1 MGAVLRFL
9 GSRWFLSFIGVL
21 LIGLLIWFFG
31 PFLAFLE
38 SWVPRA
44 IIIAVMV
51 VIWLGV
57 NFWLDHRRKKNDDAL
72 MAGVTATAADPS
84 LAASAEEVA
93 AMRDKLTNALA
104 LLKKASKSRGYLYEQ
119 PWYAIIGPPGAGK
132 TTALLNAGLSFPLAG
147 EMGQGPIAGVG
158 GTRMC
163 EWMFTDD
170 AVLIDTAGRYTTQDS
185 DSAVDKAGW
194 DAFLSLLKRTRPR
207 QPLNGVIIAIA
218 MTDIA
223 AASPPERL
231 AHARSIRRRVKEL
244 SDQLGVRMP
253 VYAIF
258 TKADLL
264 AGFMEFFDDLDREK
278 RGAVWGATFPLNKT
292 DGGSGAAFGAEFD
305 LLVERLNQ
313 RLVDRLQAERSPE
326 RRVAIAGFPVQ
337 VGSLKQPLTEFV
349 QEAFGGT
356 RLDPAPFLRGI
367 YFASGTQEG
376 TPIDRLT
383 GALARGF
390 GIDQQRAPSLRPE
403 AGKSYFLTRLLKDVI
418 FGEAM
423 LVSRDPSAVKRNWM
437 LRLGAAGL
445 AVLVAL
451 VGAAALIQTRSVNN
465 SAIAQENTAVSQYV
479 AAVQALPLDPVND
492 ADLAKVAPVL
502 DMARNLPFGAQVP
515 ATQTQWFP
523 GLSQTGKL
531 GTGAGQIYTNALDNV
546 LLPRLMWR
554 LEGQMRARITDP
566 PFLYE
571 ATRTYL
577 MLGSAGPLD
586 RSWIKAWMRLDW
598 LSMFPGPMGQATR
611 DSLAAHLDA
620 LLEQPLPHVTMDGA
634 LVDDARRTF
643 SRVTLAERVY
653 QVIRNSPE
661 AAGLPQWVPA
671 DAAGASGVQVFT
683 RRSGASLSNGL
694 PGLYTVDGFYK
705 VVLPM
710 LPKAL
715 AQVAD
720 DSWVLGKQSEFSVA
734 SPQAATLQQDV
745 VKLYSSE
752 YAANWDGFLADID
765 LPPLTN
771 SQQSVQ
777 TLYIISSP
785 QSPMRDM
792 LTAIVKQLMLTQ
804 APPVSPTA
812 AGAAQV
818 AAGAAGALANSATAK
833 LQGLLGAQVAPAEP
847 PGKAIEQRYDALIK
861 FVGKGPGSPLDGV
874 LKTLSD
880 LQQALDKLNNP
891 TPGAPVVS
899 GGASSAIDQLRAQA
913 SQSPEPVRRWLIAMV
928 GGSSGQGGSSPG
940 GGGVP
945 GKSGAASPPPP
956 AGGGAIQKQLA
967 LAQKQATVQ
976 AFNAPDGPAM
986 LCQRAVAGRYPFVAG
1001 SSNDIPLDDFARLFA
1016 PTGLLDTFFNTQLRP
1031 FVNTA
1036 GANWRLQTAGDVE
1049 PPISPGDLAQFQRA
1063 AAIRDL
1069 FFGPGGKDPTVRF
1082 DITPISA
1089 DNVTKQVTI
1098 DLGDQQITYAHGP
1111 TRAVTVTWPGT
1122 NRIISARL
1130 AFDPPPTSGSPVIQ
1144 TSGPWALFRLFDHG
1158 TLRQTGSAD
1167 RYNLEFT
1174 LGDRTASFEI
1184 RAGSVLNPLAPGL
1197 LRAFSCPAI

>member
-1 MGAVLRFL
+1 MRFL
-9 GSRWFLSFIGVL
+9 GSRWFLSFIGIL
-21 LIGLLIWFFG
+21 LVGLLIWFFG

-38 SWVPRA
+38 SWLPRA
-44 IIIAVMV
+44 IIIAVLV
-51 VIWLGV
+51 LIWFGV
-57 NFWLDHRRKKNDDAL
+57 NFWLDRRRKQNDDAL
-72 MAGVTATAADPS
+72 MSGVTATAVDPS

-93 AMRDKLTNALA
+93 AMRDKLTNALT

-132 TTALLNAGLSFPLAG
+132 TTALLNAGLSFPLAA
-147 EMGQGPIAGVG
+147 EMGQGPISGVG

-231 AHARSIRRRVKEL
+231 AHARAIRRRIKEL

-264 AGFMEFFDDLDREK
+264 AGFSEFFDDLDREK
-278 RGAVWGATFPLNKT
+278 RSAVWGTTFPLNKT
-292 DGGSGAAFGAEFD
+292 DGGSSAAFATEFD

-326 RRVAIAGFPVQ
+326 RRIAIAGFPAQ
-337 VGSLKQPLTEFV
+337 VGSLRQPLTEFV

-423 LVSRDPSAVKRNWM
+423 LVSRDPAAVKRSWM
-437 LRLGAAGL
+437 LRIGAASL
-445 AVLVAL
+445 AALVAL
-451 VGAAALIQTRSVNN
+451 IGAAALIQTRSVNT
-465 SAIAQENTAVSQYV
+465 SAIAQEN
-479 AAVQALPLDPVND
+479 AAVGAYVSAVKALPLDPVND
-492 ADLAKVAPVL
+492 ADLARVAPVL
-502 DMARNLPFGAQVP
+502 DMARKLPFGAQVP
-515 ATQTQWFP
+515 ASQTQWFP

-531 GTGAGQIYTNALDNV
+531 GAGADQIYTNALDNIFF
-546 LLPRLMWR
+546 PRLMWR
-554 LEGQMRARITDP
+554 LEGQMRARITDAA
-566 PFLYE
+566 FLYE

-586 RSWIKAWMRLDW
+586 RAWIRAWMKLDW
-598 LSMFPGPMGQATR
+598 QAMFPGPMGQGVR

-620 LLEQPLPHVTMDGA
+620 LLNQPLPHVTLDGA
-634 LVDDARRTF
+634 LVDDARATF

-653 QVIRNSPE
+653 QVIRHSPE
-661 AAGLPQWVPA
+661 AAALPDWVPA
-671 DAAGASGVQVFT
+671 DAAGAGGMQVFT
-683 RRSGASLSNGL
+683 RRSGASLSTGL

-710 LPKAL
+710 LPQAL
-715 AQVAD
+715 AQVAN

-734 SPQAATLQQDV
+734 SPQAQTLQQDV
-745 VKLYSSE
+745 VKLYSAE
-752 YAANWDGFLADID
+752 YAANWDAFLNDID
-765 LPPLTN
+765 LPPMTN

-777 TLYIISSP
+777 TLYILSSP

-792 LTAIVKQLMLTQ
+792 LTAIVKQLQLTQ
-804 APPVSPTA
+804 APPVQATP
-812 AGAAQV
+812 AGAAQA

-833 LQGLLGAQVAPAEP
+833 LQGLLGGPTTPVEP
-847 PGKAIEQRYDALIK
+847 PGKAIEVRYDALIK
-861 FVGKGPGSPLDGV
+861 FVGKGPGSPLDSV
-874 LKTLSD
+874 LKSLSD
-880 LQQALDKLNNP
+880 LQQALDRMNNP
-891 TPGAPVVS
+891 TPGAPVVP
-899 GGASSAIDQLRAQA
+899 GGAASAIDQLRAQA
-913 SQSPEPVRRWLIAMV
+913 AQAPEPVHRWLIAMV
-928 GGSSGQGGSSPG
+928 GGNSGGGGPAGGGGIPGKQGAATPG
-940 GGGVP
+940 GGG
-945 GKSGAASPPPP
+945 GGG
-956 AGGGAIQKQLA
+956 GGGAIQKQLA
-967 LAQKQATVQ
+967 MAQKQATVQ
-976 AFNAPDGPAM
+976 AFNAPDGPAT

-1016 PTGLLDTFFNTQLRP
+1016 PGGLLDTFFNAQLRP

-1036 GANWRLQTAGDVE
+1036 GPNWKLQPAGDVE

-1069 FFGPGGKDPTVRF
+1069 FFGPGGKDPSVRL
-1082 DITPISA
+1082 DITPLSA

-1098 DLGDQQITYAHGP
+1098 DLGDQQIVYAHGP
-1111 TRAVTVTWPGT
+1111 VRPVTVSWPGT
-1122 NRIISARL
+1122 PNRIINARL
-1130 AFDPPPTSGSPVIQ
+1130 AFDPPPSSGTPVIQ

-1167 RYNLEFT
+1167 RYNLDFT
-1174 LGDRTASFEI
+1174 LGDRSASFEI

-1197 LRAFSCPAI
+1197 LRAFQCPGL

>member
-1 MGAVLRFL
+1 MRAVLRFF
-9 GSRWFLSFIGVL
+9 GSRWFLTFLGVL

-38 SWVPRA
+38 SWIPRA
-44 IIIAVMV
+44 SIIAVLV
-51 VIWLGV
+51 LIWAGV
-57 NFWLDHRRKKNDDAL
+57 NFWLDRRRKKNDDAL
-72 MAGVTATAADPS
+72 VAGVTATAADPT

-93 AMRDKLTNALA
+93 AMRDKLTNALT

-132 TTALLNAGLSFPLAG
+132 TTALLNAGLSFPLAA

-185 DSAVDKAGW
+185 DAAVDKAGW

-218 MTDIA
+218 MNDIA
-223 AASPPERL
+223 SAPANERL
-231 AHARSIRRRVKEL
+231 GHARAIRRRIKEL

-278 RGAVWGATFPLNKT
+278 RGAVWGTTFPLNKT
-292 DGGSGAAFGAEFD
+292 DGGSTGAFATEFD

-313 RLVDRLQAERSPE
+313 RLLDRLQTERSPE
-326 RRVAIAGFPVQ
+326 RRVAIAGFPAQ
-337 VGSLKQPLTEFV
+337 VSSLRQPLTEFV

-376 TPIDRLT
+376 SPIDRLT

-403 AGKSYFLTRLLKDVI
+403 AGRSYFLTRLLKDVI

-423 LVSRDPSAVKRNWM
+423 LVSRDPASVKRAWM
-437 LRLGAAGL
+437 MRLGAAGL
-445 AVLVAL
+445 AGLVAL
-451 VGAAALIQTRSVNN
+451 LGAGALIQTRSVNN
-465 SAIAQENTAVSQYV
+465 SAIAKENAAV
-479 AAVQALPLDPVND
+479 AAYVEAAKALPLDPVND
-492 ADLAKVAPVL
+492 ADFAGVAPVL
-502 DMARNLPFGAQVP
+502 DMARALPFGARMP
-515 ATQTQWFP
+515 ATETQWFP

-531 GTGAGQIYTNALDNV
+531 GAGADQIYANAVGNIF
-546 LLPRLMWR
+546 LPRLMWR
-554 LEGQMRARITDP
+554 LEGQMRARMTDP

-577 MLGSAGPLD
+577 MLASGGPLD
-586 RSWIKAWMRLDW
+586 REWIKGWMRLDW
-598 LSMFPGPMGQATR
+598 LTAFPGPLGQPVR
-611 DSLAAHLDA
+611 DSLAAHLDT
-620 LLEQPLPHVTMDGA
+620 LLNQPLPHVALDGA

-643 SRVTLAERVY
+643 SRVSLAQRVY
-653 QVIRNSPE
+653 QVIRNSPD
-661 AAGLPQWVPA
+661 AATLPLWIPA
-671 DAAGASGVQVFT
+671 DAAGASGAQVFT
-683 RRSGASLSNGL
+683 RHSGASLRDGL

-710 LPKAL
+710 LPRAL
-715 AQVAD
+715 SEVAN

-745 VKLYSSE
+745 VKLYSEE
-752 YAANWDGFLADID
+752 YAANWDAFMADLD
-765 LPPLTN
+765 LPPLTD
-771 SQQSVQ
+771 SRQSIQ
-777 TLYIISSP
+777 MLYVLSSP

-792 LTAIVKQLMLTQ
+792 LTALQKQFLLTQ
-804 APPVSPTA
+804 APPVPATA
-812 AGAAQV
+812 AGAVQ
-818 AAGAAGALANSATAK
+818 AAGAAAAAAAGSATSR
-833 LQGLLGAQVAPAEP
+833 LQGLLGGQGAAAEP
-847 PGKAIEQRYDALIK
+847 PGKAIEVRYEALIK
-861 FVGKGPGSPLDGV
+861 FVGKGPGAPLDGV
-874 LKTLSD
+874 LKVLSD
-880 LQQALDKLNNP
+880 LQQQLEKVNNP
-891 TPGAPVVS
+891 TPGAPAS
-899 GGASSAIDQLRAQA
+899 PGGAASAIEQLRTQAAQA
-913 SQSPEPVRRWLIAMV
+913 PDPVRRWLIAMV
-928 GGSSGQGGSSPG
+928 GGGSASGGGAAAGPAGPGGAPPPG
-940 GGGVP
+940 GGG
-945 GKSGAASPPPP
+945 
-956 AGGGAIQKQLA
+956 AIPKQLNA
-967 LAQKQATVQ
+967 AAKKAAVQ
-976 AFNAPDGPAM
+976 AFNAPDGPAT
-986 LCQRAVAGRYPFVAG
+986 LCQRAVAGRYPFVSG
-1001 SSNDIPLDDFARLFA
+1001 SSNDIPLDDFAKLFA
-1016 PTGLLDTFFNTQLRP
+1016 PAGLLDTYFNAQLRP
-1031 FVNTA
+1031 FVNTS
-1036 GANWRLQTAGDVE
+1036 GGNWKLQSAGDVE
-1049 PPISPGDLAQFQRA
+1049 PPITPADLAQFQRA

-1069 FFGPGGKDPTVRF
+1069 FFGPGGKDPAVRF
-1082 DITPISA
+1082 DITPLSA

-1098 DLGDQQITYAHGP
+1098 DLGEQQLVYAHGP
-1111 TRAVTVTWPGT
+1111 TRPVTVYWPGT

-1130 AFDPPPTSGSPVIQ
+1130 AFDPPPSSGTPVIQ

-1158 TLRQTGSAD
+1158 TLRPTGSAD
-1167 RYNLEFT
+1167 RYNLDFI
-1174 LGDRTASFEI
+1174 LGDRTASYEI

-1197 LRAFSCPAI
+1197 LRAFQCPGL